1 MAEVKPE
8 DMVHHQPMDQ
18 LQGFEYCIDSNPS
31 WGMYVMSHTH
41 THTHTLNWWWS
52 VAVFICIV

>member
-31 WGMYVMSHTH
+31 WGMYVMSHT
-41 THTHTLNWWWS
+41 TLNWWWS
-52 VAVFICIV
+52 VAVFICV